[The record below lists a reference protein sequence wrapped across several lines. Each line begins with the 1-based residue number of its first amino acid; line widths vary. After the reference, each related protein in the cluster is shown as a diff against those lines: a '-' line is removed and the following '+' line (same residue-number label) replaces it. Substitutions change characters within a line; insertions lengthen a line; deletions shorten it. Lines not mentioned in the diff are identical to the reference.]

1 MTKRQP
7 PPFLRGGRPC
17 KSPRPRSNQAV
28 RVMSTITGMQST
40 AAAVSAVPACPQ
52 EPPELYRFRV
62 DQYEQMG
69 RAGILTEDDR
79 VELVEGV
86 LYRKPMKKGAHSIA
100 ARQAAAA
107 LGRVI
112 PAESHF
118 VTRED
123 PVRIP
128 GRAGMP
134 EPNISVVRS
143 RSGDYAE
150 QPEGAD
156 VSLVVDVAEKS
167 LIFDRTQKLTTYAG
181 GGIPVYWIVNLVDR
195 QVEVYTEPA
204 ESGYGME
211 QIYKPGQDVP
221 VVLDGTEVGRIPVS
235 DILP

>member
-1 MTKRQP
+1 
-7 PPFLRGGRPC
+7 
-17 KSPRPRSNQAV
+17 
-28 RVMSTITGMQST
+28 MSTITGMPS
-40 AAAVSAVPACPQ
+40 AAAGVTAVPACPL

-100 ARQAAAA
+100 AREAAAA

-112 PAESHF
+112 PAEPYF

-134 EPNISVVRS
+134 EPDISVVRGRS
-143 RSGDYAE
+143 RSHTSE
-150 QPEGAD
+150 
-156 VSLVVDVAEKS
+156 
-167 LIFDRTQKLTTYAG
+167 
-181 GGIPVYWIVNLVDR
+181 
-195 QVEVYTEPA
+195 
-204 ESGYGME
+204 
-211 QIYKPGQDVP
+211 
-221 VVLDGTEVGRIPVS
+221 
-235 DILP
+235 